1 MVALNFMAI
10 ILLSYLL
17 GAIPFGII
25 ATKLTRGIDIRD
37 YGSGKIGATNVL
49 RSAGGKASLLTAILD
64 VGKGAVAVIIA
75 WLVLHSYAG
84 QVVAALAAMVG
95 HNWPIYAN
103 FRGGRGVGP
112 YVGGMAA
119 MYWPVALACGLGV
132 GLSIAALTRYASLG
146 SIFVVLSSFTAMLL
160 MVLLGTQP
168 MEYLIYV
175 GVGGGLILFQHR
187 DNIQRLAS
195 GTERKLGERAEKR
208 ENLLPKYIKE

>member
-1 MVALNFMAI
+1 MVVLQFIAI

-25 ATKLTRGIDIRD
+25 ATKLTRGIDARD
-37 YGSGKIGATNVL
+37 YGSGKTGATNVL
-49 RSAGGKASLLTAILD
+49 RSAGGKAGLLTLIPD
-64 VGKGAVAVIIA
+64 VGKGTASVLIA
-75 WLVLHSYAG
+75 WLLLHSHSA
-84 QVVAALAAMVG
+84 QAVAAMAAMVG

-119 MYWPVALACGLGV
+119 MYWPVALACGPGIGLGV
-132 GLSIAALTRYASLG
+132 AVLTRYVSLG
-146 SIFVVLSSFTAMLL
+146 SICVVLSSFTAMLL
-160 MVLLGTQP
+160 MVLVGTQP
-168 MEYLIYV
+168 TEYLIYA

-187 DNIQRLAS
+187 DNIQRLSA
-195 GTERKLGERAEKR
+195 GTERKLGDKAEKR

>member
-1 MVALNFMAI
+1 MVALKFIAI

-49 RSAGGKASLLTAILD
+49 RSAGGKAGLLTLIPD
-64 VGKGAVAVIIA
+64 VAKGAVSVMIA
-75 WLVLHSYAG
+75 WLVLDGYAA
-84 QVVAALAAMVG
+84 QIVAALAAMVG

-119 MYWPVALACGLGV
+119 MYWPVALACGPGV
-132 GLSIAALTRYASLG
+132 GLGVAALTRYASLG

-160 MVLLGTQP
+160 MVLLGMQP
-168 MEYLIYV
+168 TEYLIYA

-187 DNIQRLAS
+187 DNIQRLAA
-195 GTERKLGERAEKR
+195 GTERKLGEKAEKR
-208 ENLLPKYIKE
+208 GNLLPKYIKE